1 MFDVLSARGDVS
13 ISPRDLS
20 IALSDV
26 NVAGI
31 TLIDYAGIECA
42 WYPELRFAA
51 GVSIGIFDVISGDGH
66 LIVEKD
72 KVKDKYFWEGYATAV
87 VSIPKKYRFSAV

>member
-1 MFDVLSARGDVS
+1 M
-13 ISPRDLS
+13 S

-26 NVAGI
+26 NIAGI

-66 LIVEKD
+66 LIVEKIRLRI
-72 KVKDKYFWEGYATAV
+72 
-87 VSIPKKYRFSAV
+87 SISGKAMPQQW

>member
-1 MFDVLSARGDVS
+1 MTYV
-13 ISPRDLS
+13 
-20 IALSDV
+20 
-26 NVAGI
+26 
-31 TLIDYAGIECA
+31 GIECA

-72 KVKDKYFWEGYATAV
+72 KVKDKYFWEGYATAM
-87 VSIPKKYRFSAV
+87 VSIPKKIPIFGGIEIGSARFGCQCRKKYGVLCTF